1 MHGDQCIVELDML
14 TSEGEA
20 EVALV
25 DEDRLLRLF
34 AIRAHV
40 PSIALDDDEVGGK
53 SAAINPREKASSTA
67 QRYGV
72 FARETTSDNGDII
85 SFHRVYG

>member
-1 MHGDQCIVELDML
+1 ML

-25 DEDRLLRLF
+25 DKDRLLRLF

-40 PSIALDDDEVGGK
+40 PSIALNDDEVGGK

-67 QRYGV
+67 
-72 FARETTSDNGDII
+72 
-85 SFHRVYG
+85 